1 MNMEDLYRLL
11 RSGHIQAQGIVDTI
25 EEPLVVLDEA
35 SCVIEANRAFFATF
49 LVERD
54 DTIGCSLF
62 SLGGGQWNI
71 AELRRLI
78 SDIIPKSAAVVDY
91 EVTHDFP
98 FIGERTFLLNARRL
112 YKPDNNS
119 THILLIFTDVTNI
132 RAKERETTL
141 MYSELRHRLI
151 NLLGVVQAIAN
162 QIDTK
167 GKSAEEYKTTFLQRF
182 RALSKAQSMMANGRS
197 SIELASLASQV
208 LSPLGGE
215 RIVLSGGPP
224 LAIPDHQVLPITMIL
239 SELATNSLK
248 YGALGPS
255 GGAVDV
261 GWEFVP
267 ADGHSQS
274 LRLVWQEACRTPLAV
289 PGDAGM
295 GTTIIEDL
303 AEFSLR
309 GIVDMKFEREGLR
322 ATLLVP
328 GFIGD
333 GQLRD
338 HG

>member
-1 MNMEDLYRLL
+1 M
-11 RSGHIQAQGIVDTI
+11 
-25 EEPLVVLDEA
+25 
-35 SCVIEANRAFFATF
+35 
-49 LVERD
+49 ERD
-54 DTIGCSLF
+54 DTIGSPLF
-62 SLGGGQWNI
+62 SLGDGQWNI

-182 RALSKAQSMMANGRS
+182 RALSKAQSMMANGSS

-248 YGALGPS
+248 YGALGPR

-267 ADGHSQS
+267 ADGHRSRFAWFGRKPAAPLLPCLVTPAWEPRS
-274 LRLVWQEACRTPLAV
+274 LKTWPSSAS
-289 PGDAGM
+289 AGSS
-295 GTTIIEDL
+295 I
-303 AEFSLR
+303 
-309 GIVDMKFEREGLR
+309 
-322 ATLLVP
+322 
-328 GFIGD
+328 
-333 GQLRD
+333 
-338 HG
+338 